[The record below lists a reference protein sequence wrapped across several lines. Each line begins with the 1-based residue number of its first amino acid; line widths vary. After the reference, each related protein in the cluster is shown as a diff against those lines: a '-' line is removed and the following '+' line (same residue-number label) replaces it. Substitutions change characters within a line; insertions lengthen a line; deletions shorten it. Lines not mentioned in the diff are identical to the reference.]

1 MDIDRF
7 IARHQDSWNRL
18 DELVAQGRRSVTKLT
33 PAELDELLALY
44 QSTSAD
50 LSVVRTHFD
59 DVTLSNR
66 LSRTL
71 GAARGL
77 IYRRKGR
84 VGVTVLR
91 FFTETFPAA
100 AWTCRRAM
108 AMAAFLM
115 FAPALA
121 LGIWLYASGETRNAA
136 IPPETQ
142 RLVAE
147 RQFADY
153 YKSEAA
159 SGWAVQ
165 LFTHNIEVGVMSY
178 GGGAL
183 GGVGGAVLLVQNGAN
198 LGVNAAVMHSHGRGA
213 QFWGLIAPHGLL
225 ELTAVVAASGAGLR
239 IAWAMFAPGDR
250 TRGEAVAEEGLRS
263 VTIVMG
269 TMVMFV
275 FAGFTEAFVT
285 PSGLPTWARVAV
297 GVLLEALA
305 LTWMFGVGRNAAAAG
320 LTGRFGE
327 PSIAELD
334 RAAELSGATLTPA

>member
-7 IARHQDSWNRL
+7 IARHQAEWNRL
-18 DELVAQGRRSVTKLT
+18 DELTVKGRRSVKKLT
-33 PAELDELLALY
+33 SDELDELLALY
-44 QSTSAD
+44 QSTSGH
-50 LSVVRTHFD
+50 LSVVRTQFD
-59 DVTLSNR
+59 DITLSNR

-71 GAARGL
+71 GGARGL
-77 IYRRKGR
+77 IYRRRGQAGSTI
-84 VGVTVLR
+84 VR

-121 LGIWLYASGETRNAA
+121 LGVWLYESGETRNATIDPA
-136 IPPETQ
+136 TQ
-142 RLVAE
+142 RLIAE
-147 RQFADY
+147 EEFADY

-159 SGWAVQ
+159 GAWAVE
-165 LFTHNIEVGVMSY
+165 LFTHNIEVGVLSY
-178 GGGAL
+178 GGGAI
-183 GGVGGAVLLVQNGAN
+183 GGVLGVVLLAQNGAN
-198 LGVNAAVMHSHGRGA
+198 LGVMGAVMHAHGHGA
-213 QFWGLIAPHGLL
+213 EFWGLIAPHGLL
-225 ELTAVVAASGAGLR
+225 ELTAIVAASGAGLR
-239 IAWAMFAPGDR
+239 ITWAMFAPGER
-250 TRGEAVAEEGLRS
+250 TRGEALAEEGLRS

-275 FAGFTEAFVT
+275 FAGITEAFVT
-285 PSGLPTWARVAV
+285 PSGLPTWGRV
-297 GVLLEALA
+297 GIGIVLELGA

-334 RAAELSGATLTPA
+334 REQLAAVTAAA